1 MPDTIKL
8 GDNLVKKGESRV
20 INYDIARL
28 PSGMMIN
35 MPVFIFRSQKS
46 GPVLLLSGG
55 LHGDEVN
62 GIETIRRMIAEPMFN
77 DLKSGTVIAV
87 PILNV
92 FGFLNFSRDV
102 PDGKD
107 VNRSFPGN
115 ANGSLASRVAY
126 NLTKYIL
133 PLIDYGVDFHTG
145 GAQRTNYPQVRYS
158 HEDKNSELIAKAF
171 SAPFTLHSNLIPNS
185 IRHQASKMGKPVVVF
200 EGGESL
206 RLDELSIKEAI
217 DGTKR
222 LLAYLGMT
230 HDLYQEREGTYLE
243 DSSWVR
249 ATRAGLFKPFVTSGE
264 PVVKNQPI
272 GVINDPFCQYE
283 IKIVSSNEGYIIGHN
298 NNPVVHQGDAL
309 FHIGMQKASAPKK
322 KQKKKV

>member
-1 MPDTIKL
+1 MPEYIVL
-8 GDNLVKKGESRV
+8 GGQKVGLGENKI

-35 MPVFIFRSQKS
+35 MPVFIYRSKTD

-62 GIETIRRMIAEPMFN
+62 GIEIIRRMIAEQTFSN
-77 DLKSGTVIAV
+77 LFAGTVIAIPV
-87 PILNV
+87 LNV
-92 FGFLNFSRDV
+92 FGFLNYSREV

-107 VNRSFPGN
+107 VNRSFPGD

-126 NLTKYIL
+126 HLTKNII

-145 GAQRTNYPQVRYS
+145 GAQRTNYPQMRYS
-158 HEDKNSELIAKAF
+158 VIDKNSELIAKAF
-171 SAPFTLHSNLIPNS
+171 AAPFTLNSGLIPKS
-185 IRHQASKMGKPVVVF
+185 IRHQGSKMGKPIIVF
-200 EGGESL
+200 EGGESM
-206 RLDELSIKEAI
+206 RFDELSISEAI

-222 LLAYLGMT
+222 LLCYLGMMNEK
-230 HDLYQEREGTYLE
+230 YQERKGVLLM

-249 ATRAGLFKPFVTSGE
+249 ASRAGMFKPFIDCGE

-272 GVINDPFCQYE
+272 GVINDPFGMYE
-283 IKIVSSNEGYIIGHN
+283 IKVISKYDGFIIGMN

-309 FHIGMQKASAPKK
+309 FHIGLEKEKKSKSSAGEE
-322 KQKKKV
+322 